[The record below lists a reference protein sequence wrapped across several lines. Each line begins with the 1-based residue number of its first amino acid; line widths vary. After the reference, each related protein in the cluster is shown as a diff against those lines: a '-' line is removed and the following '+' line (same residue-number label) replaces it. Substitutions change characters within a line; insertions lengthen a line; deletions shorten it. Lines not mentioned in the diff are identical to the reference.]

1 MLSWPNRNIASVAL
15 LAASGTLTSAALYD
29 HTISTKYGEIQGYP
43 SFNSTPKGNLTNW
56 QNIAVWKGIP
66 FAASTAGEN
75 RWRAPQPATH
85 WNSTL
90 DASAF
95 GPICPATK
103 SFGGNGE
110 DVDEDCLSLNIWSA
124 ARSSNDKLPVVMWST
139 PAESTASDALFD
151 GSGMAS
157 QNVVFVNYNYRTGA
171 FGWM

>member
-1 MLSWPNRNIASVAL
+1 MLVLSSGKIASVAVL
-15 LAASGTLTSAALYD
+15 IASGTLSSAALYD
-29 HTISTKYGEIQGYP
+29 HTISTKYGEIQGHP
-43 SFNSTPKGNLTNW
+43 AFNSTPEGNLTNW
-56 QNIAVWKGIP
+56 QNVAVWKGIP
-66 FAASTAGEN
+66 FAASTAGDN
-75 RWRAPQPATH
+75 RWKAPQPASH

-103 SFGGNGE
+103 SFGLNG
-110 DVDEDCLSLNIWSA
+110 DVVSEDCLSLNIWSA
-124 ARSSNDKLPVVMWST
+124 AKKSDAKLPVVMWST

-157 QNVVFVNYNYRTGA
+157 QGVVFVNYNYRTGA